1 MSHPRSQLVVVLG
14 MTTFFALSACAS
26 VPKTYSLATPGSV
39 GGVATGESGG
49 SETTGQ
55 LSVESTRSG
64 QRVLVVQLTELPPP
78 ERIASGLTE
87 FVVWIEDGRGRRVKA
102 GTLRYD
108 RARHAGNLLATTDLS
123 AFTVQITGER
133 SEDVSAP
140 SDVLVAERRV
150 SPN

>member
-1 MSHPRSQLVVVLG
+1 MVVG
-14 MTTFFALSACAS
+14 MTTFLGLGACVS
-26 VPKTYSLATPGSV
+26 TPKTYSLATPPTMAGDRM
-39 GGVATGESGG
+39 ADSGG
-49 SETTGQ
+49 GETTGQ
-55 LSVESTRSG
+55 LSVEATRSG
-64 QRVLVVQLTELPPP
+64 QRVVVVQLSELPPP

-87 FVVWIEDGRGRRVKA
+87 FVVWIEDGHGRRVKA

-140 SDVLVAERRV
+140 SNVLVAERRV